1 MANWIDNL
9 IGFISPEAGYKREA
23 YRNALNAMRSYDAGN
38 YRGSNQNWHA
48 VIESA
53 ESEESWNR
61 DTVRARARDLERNS
75 DIMNSII
82 SPFVRN
88 VYGQGYKLK
97 AHTGDDGT
105 NAELEKLWKKWN
117 KKQNCDVTERQSF
130 NEMMR
135 TAVRRKKVDGGIIFL
150 KCYTSGG
157 LVPYKLQMLEV
168 DELDPMQT
176 APHFDGDRVINGIEY
191 NQFNKP
197 MGYWFRKYDISG
209 YTTLNSEFHEAKDVI
224 FIYSLKRPSQAR
236 EFSDMAQTITRVRD
250 INEFV
255 NAVSVKERVLACLSV
270 FIKRALPPANG
281 GMYGRGGNAPQSD
294 ERYQGKTLVP
304 GMINYLSPGD
314 EVQSVVPNGQAVEAT
329 GFIKQQTRMA
339 GAGQGLSYEATSR
352 DMSESNYSS
361 ARQGS
366 IEDDTTYDEEKEL
379 FMEAMDEIYEDF
391 IISCVLKGK
400 IILKDFWDDKDKYF
414 NHEWIKRPKKWID
427 PAKEANA
434 DKIALEIGEKTFADL
449 AAERGKDWREQIDEL
464 AEIQQY
470 AKSKGV
476 NLTGGLN
483 DTAAGKDRGNA

>member
-1 MANWIDNL
+1 
-9 IGFISPEAGYKREA
+9 
-23 YRNALNAMRSYDAGN
+23 
-38 YRGSNQNWHA
+38 
-48 VIESA
+48 
-53 ESEESWNR
+53 
-61 DTVRARARDLERNS
+61 
-75 DIMNSII
+75 
-82 SPFVRN
+82 
-88 VYGQGYKLK
+88 
-97 AHTGDDGT
+97 
-105 NAELEKLWKKWN
+105 
-117 KKQNCDVTERQSF
+117 
-130 NEMMR
+130 
-135 TAVRRKKVDGGIIFL
+135 
-150 KCYTSGG
+150 
-157 LVPYKLQMLEV
+157 
-168 DELDPMQT
+168 
-176 APHFDGDRVINGIEY
+176 
-191 NQFNKP
+191 
-197 MGYWFRKYDISG
+197 
-209 YTTLNSEFHEAKDVI
+209 
-224 FIYSLKRPSQAR
+224 
-236 EFSDMAQTITRVRD
+236 
-250 INEFV
+250 
-255 NAVSVKERVLACLSV
+255 
-270 FIKRALPPANG
+270 
-281 GMYGRGGNAPQSD
+281 
-294 ERYQGKTLVP
+294 
-304 GMINYLSPGD
+304 MINYLSPGD

-379 FMEAMDEIYEDF
+379 FLEAMDEIYEDF

-483 DTAAGKDRGNA
+483 DTATGKDRGNA